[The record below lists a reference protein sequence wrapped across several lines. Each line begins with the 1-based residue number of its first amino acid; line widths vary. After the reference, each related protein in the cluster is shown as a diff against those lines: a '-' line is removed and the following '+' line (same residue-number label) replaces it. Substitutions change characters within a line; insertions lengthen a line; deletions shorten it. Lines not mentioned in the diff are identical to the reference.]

1 MSQPPLPLLGCAPEP
16 LMNYLKALGV
26 LRAISQGKSGDPS
39 AKGEWRNGV
48 FVLHSKFDRDSLM
61 SFILNDYEPAPLIAP
76 WGARSGFLKIS
87 SHKTAR
93 ATLSEIEKSTDQRLA
108 RYRVAIQTGRQ
119 LMADLGLDAKA
130 DDDEKLELLLA
141 CRNQL
146 PDDVLQWLDVCY
158 ALTNDGRK
166 YPPLLGTGGNE
177 GSGSYVSGFAQQIV
191 ACLIKRE
198 HDESLS
204 SALFG
209 HVRKNAVAKQT
220 PGHFSPN
227 AAGGPNAG
235 QGLEGTIRMNPWDYI
250 FGLEGACAW
259 ACGVVRRFGGIGR
272 NMAAFPF
279 TVNVSGAGN
288 SVLTLRDSVKPK
300 KAKRDIAEIW
310 LPLWSR
316 PMSFAEVDQLLCE
329 GRISVGRR
337 AAENGVDAIRAISSL
352 GVDRGIDRFQRI
364 GFLMRNGQNF
374 LGVSLGS
381 VEVHERNSASLLAD
395 VDLWLSRFRQRCA
408 IGQKN
413 EAPSRFGAAL
423 RRIDAA
429 IFDYCRYGDEHFI
442 SILLALGQAEREVAN
457 GDSFRVDRS
466 TGRTK
471 VPPLTGLSPTGLPS
485 KWIEASNDG
494 SPEFRLALSLA
505 AIFDREQKVGPLRA
519 NLEAF
524 DWTQRRR
531 ADWATKDRR
540 VVWNSAD
547 LATNLASILAR
558 RMMDATRLGC
568 TRLPLD
574 SQYTAPLDAVA
585 SFLAGEAEGRP
596 FNDERLEEL
605 LWGLML
611 IDHNSDKHEDDE
623 RLTLPLPRAYA
634 LLKLLF
640 LHAPV
645 VLDRGADGHVR
656 SVSFASNGE
665 RGLTIKPEP
674 QIVSLLQSGRPDSV
688 GEACRIA
695 ARRLRAS
702 GITTLPHRTSG
713 GSNRDANWEE
723 AGCGLDGRR
732 LAAALLFPLSSR
744 SLTTLF
750 NLVARPESESSDDDA
765 DQLVSSFLS

>member
-1 MSQPPLPLLGCAPEP
+1 MTEHILPLPGCTPEP
-16 LMNYLKALGV
+16 LMNYLKALGI
-26 LRAISQGKSGDPS
+26 LRAITQAATGDPL
-39 AKGEWRNGV
+39 AKGEWRNGI
-48 FVLHSKFDRDSLM
+48 FFLHSRFDRDSLL
-61 SFILNDYEPAPLIAP
+61 SFVLNDYEPAPLIAP
-76 WGARSGFLKIS
+76 WGARSGFLNIS

-93 ATLSEIEKSTDQRLA
+93 ATLSEIERSTDKRLA
-108 RYRVAIQTGRQ
+108 RYRAAIQTGRQ
-119 LMADLGLDAKA
+119 VLADLGLEAKA

-141 CRNQL
+141 CRNHL

-198 HDESLS
+198 HDESLG

-209 HVRKNAVAKQT
+209 DVRKNVVAKQT
-220 PGHFSPN
+220 PGHFSPS

-288 SVLTLRDSVKPK
+288 NALTLRDSVKPK
-300 KAKRDIAEIW
+300 KAKRDIAEVW

-316 PMSFAEVDQLLCE
+316 AMSFAEVDQLLCE
-329 GRISVGRR
+329 GRITVGKR

-352 GVDRGIDRFQRI
+352 GIDRGIERFQRI

-374 LGVSLGS
+374 LGVSLGA
-381 VEVHERNSASLLAD
+381 VDVRERNSASLLTE
-395 VDLWLSRFRQRCA
+395 VDMWLSRFRQRCA

-413 EAPSRFGAAL
+413 EAPSRFGSAL
-423 RRIDAA
+423 RRIDSAV
-429 IFDYCRYGDEHFI
+429 FDYCRYGEEQFS
-442 SILLALGQAEREVAN
+442 SILRAFGRAEREVAS
-457 GDSFRVDRS
+457 GETFRIDRS

-471 VPPLTGLSPTGLPS
+471 VPPLTGLSS
-485 KWIEASNDG
+485 KWIEAANDG

-505 AIFDREQKVGPLRA
+505 ATFDREQKVGPLRA
-519 NLEAF
+519 NLEPF
-524 DWTQRRR
+524 EWSRGKR

-547 LATNLASILAR
+547 LSTNLASVLAR
-558 RMMDATRLGC
+558 RLMDATRHGS
-568 TRLPLD
+568 TQLPLK
-574 SQYTAPLDAVA
+574 SRYTAPLDAVA
-585 SFLAGEAEGRP
+585 AFVAGDPDGQP
-596 FNDERLEEL
+596 MNDERLEEL

-611 IDHNSDKHEDDE
+611 VDHRAE
-623 RLTLPLPRAYA
+623 RVELQPLNITASPLPRAYA

-640 LHAPV
+640 LPAPV
-645 VLDRGADGHVR
+645 ALDRNANGHVQ
-656 SVSFASNGE
+656 SVAFAHDGQD
-665 RGLTIKPEP
+665 GLAIKPEP
-674 QIVSLLQSGRPDSV
+674 QIVSLLQSGRSNSV

-695 ARRLRAS
+695 ARRLRVS
-702 GITTLPHRTSG
+702 GITPLPHRTSG
-713 GSNRDANWEE
+713 GSSRDADWEE
-723 AGCGLDGRR
+723 VGSGLDGRR
-732 LAAALLFPLSSR
+732 LAAALLFPLASR

-750 NLVARPESESSDDDA
+750 NLVARPESESSDV
-765 DQLVSSFLS
+765 DQLVSNSLS

>member
-1 MSQPPLPLLGCAPEP
+1 MSQHILPLPGCTPEP
-16 LMNYLKALGV
+16 LMNYLKALGI
-26 LRAISQGKSGDPS
+26 LRAITQTTAGDPF
-39 AKGEWRNGV
+39 AKGKWQNGI
-48 FVLHSKFDRDSLM
+48 FFLHSRFDHDSLLN
-61 SFILNDYEPAPLIAP
+61 FVFNDYEPAPLIAP
-76 WGARSGFLKIS
+76 WGARSGFLNIS

-93 ATLSEIEKSTDQRLA
+93 ATLFDIERSTDKRLA
-108 RYRVAIQTGRQ
+108 RYRAAIQTGRQ
-119 LMADLGLDAKA
+119 VLADLGLEAKA

-141 CRNQL
+141 CRNHL

-198 HDESLS
+198 HDESLG

-209 HVRKNAVAKQT
+209 DARKNVVAEQT
-220 PGHFSPN
+220 PGHFSPS

-235 QGLEGTIRMNPWDYI
+235 QGLEGIIRMNPWDYI
-250 FGLEGACAW
+250 FGLEGACTW

-279 TVNVSGAGN
+279 TLNVSGAGN
-288 SVLTLRDSVKPK
+288 NALTLRDSVKPK
-300 KAKRDIAEIW
+300 KAKRDIAEVW

-329 GRISVGRR
+329 GRITVGKR
-337 AAENGVDAIRAISSL
+337 AAEDGVDAIRAISSL
-352 GVDRGIDRFQRI
+352 GIDRGIERFQRI

-374 LGVSLGS
+374 LGVSLGA
-381 VEVHERNSASLLAD
+381 VDVRERNSTSLLAE
-395 VDLWLSRFRQRCA
+395 VDMWLSRFRQRCA

-413 EAPSRFGAAL
+413 EAPSRFGSAL
-423 RRIDAA
+423 RRIDSAV
-429 IFDYCRYGDEHFI
+429 FDYCRYGEEQFS
-442 SILLALGQAEREVAN
+442 SIVCALGRAEREVAS
-457 GDSFRVDRS
+457 GETFRIDRS

-471 VPPLTGLSPTGLPS
+471 VPPLTGLSS
-485 KWIEASNDG
+485 NWIEAANDG

-505 AIFDREQKVGPLRA
+505 SMTEFDREQKVGPLRA
-519 NLEAF
+519 NLESF
-524 DWTQRRR
+524 DWTRGKR

-547 LATNLASILAR
+547 LATNLTSVLAR
-558 RMMDATRLGC
+558 RLMDATRLGC
-568 TRLPLD
+568 ARLPLE
-574 SQYTAPLDAVA
+574 SRYTAPLDAVA
-585 SFLAGEAEGRP
+585 AFLTGDLNGQP
-596 FNDERLEEL
+596 MNDERLEEL

-611 IDHNSDKHEDDE
+611 VDHRAEQVELQTRNFAVS
-623 RLTLPLPRAYA
+623 PLPRAYA

-640 LHAPV
+640 LPAPV
-645 VLDRGADGHVR
+645 ALDRNANGHVQ
-656 SVSFASNGE
+656 SVVFAHDGQD
-665 RGLTIKPEP
+665 GLTIKPEP
-674 QIVSLLQSGRPDSV
+674 QIVSLLQSGRPKSV

-702 GITTLPHRTSG
+702 GITPLPHRTSG
-713 GSNRDANWEE
+713 GSSRDVDWEE
-723 AGCGLDGRR
+723 VGSGLNGRR
-732 LAAALLFPLSSR
+732 LAAALLFPLASR

-750 NLVARPESESSDDDA
+750 NLVARPASESSDA
-765 DQLVSSFLS
+765 HQLVSNSLS